1 MLLQQG
7 LEDRVVPPDQAR
19 QMAEAVGA
27 KGLPVALVMYEGEGH
42 GFRRAETMTAS
53 LNAKL
58 SFLGQVFGFEPAG
71 DVPVLAIEN
80 LPTDTADSGAG
91 HR

>member
-7 LEDRVVPPDQAR
+7 LDDRVVPPDQAR
-19 QMAEAVGA
+19 EMAAAVAA

-42 GFRRAETMTAS
+42 GFRRADTITAS

-58 SFLGQVFGFEPAG
+58 SFLGQVFGFVPAG
-71 DVPVLAIEN
+71 DVPVLAIAN
-80 LPTDTADSGAG
+80 LPADKAIS
-91 HR
+91 

>member
-7 LEDRVVPPDQAR
+7 TEDRVVPPSQAR
-19 QMAEAVGA
+19 EMAAAVRA

-42 GFRRAETMTAS
+42 GFRRAETIVAS

-58 SFLGQVFGFEPAG
+58 SFLGQVFGFAPAG
-71 DVPVLAIEN
+71 EVHVLEIDN
-80 LPTDTADSGAG
+80 LPADTADSGTRHG
-91 HR
+91 